1 MTKLSKLF
9 QNTFKK
15 RKTNKS
21 VKIGVAFGGG
31 GTKAFAH
38 LGAIKAF
45 EEYGIKF
52 DFVSGTSAGSLI
64 GAFYAAGLSY
74 EQIYKLGKNLK
85 VSDFK
90 PNKVFFIPSKTDG
103 VEKLVEKNIPYENI
117 EDLPI
122 PYASC
127 AVDLYTT
134 KEVTISKGSIAK
146 AVAASCA
153 LPGFYAPVEYKDML
167 LADGG
172 LHNTIPATIPKH
184 FGCDYVV
191 GIDVN
196 PTRGQGAKSAKVVD
210 VLTCSLGI
218 LLKNNTRKGYEN
230 SDVMVQIKTGKYKFT
245 KLDGYEE
252 MIEEGY
258 RATIDKMDEILEL
271 FGKKNIKENRPDKGV
286 LVV

>member
-1 MTKLSKLF
+1 M
-9 QNTFKK
+9 
-15 RKTNKS
+15 
-21 VKIGVAFGGG
+21 
-31 GTKAFAH
+31 
-38 LGAIKAF
+38 
-45 EEYGIKF
+45 
-52 DFVSGTSAGSLI
+52 
-64 GAFYAAGLSY
+64 
-74 EQIYKLGKNLK
+74 
-85 VSDFK
+85 
-90 PNKVFFIPSKTDG
+90 
-103 VEKLVEKNIPYENI
+103 
-117 EDLPI
+117 
-122 PYASC
+122 
-127 AVDLYTT
+127 
-134 KEVTISKGSIAK
+134 TISKGSIAK

-230 SDVMVQIKTGKYKFT
+230 SDVMIQIKTGKYKFT
-245 KLDGYEE
+245 KIDGYEE

-271 FGKKNIKENRPDKGV
+271 FGKKNIKEKRHDKGV

>member
-1 MTKLSKLF
+1 MSKLSKLF
-9 QNTFKK
+9 QNSFRKHKK
-15 RKTNKS
+15 NKS
-21 VKIGVAFGGG
+21 IKIGVAFGGG

-52 DFVSGTSAGSLI
+52 DYVSGTSAGSLI
-64 GAFYAAGLSY
+64 GAFYAAGLKFS
-74 EQIYKLGKNLK
+74 QIYEIGKNLK

-90 PNKVFFIPSKTDG
+90 PNKLFFMPSKTEG
-103 VEKLVEKNIPYENI
+103 VEGIISQNIPFENI
-117 EDLPI
+117 EDLPL
-122 PYASC
+122 PYAAC

-134 KEVTISKGSIAK
+134 KEVTITKGSIAK

-153 LPGFYAPVEYKDML
+153 LPGLYSPVEFKDML

-191 GIDVN
+191 GIDCN
-196 PTRGQGAKSAKVVD
+196 PTRGQGTKSSKAVD
-210 VLTCSLGI
+210 VLMCSLGI
-218 LLKNNTRKGYEN
+218 LLKNNTKKGYEN
-230 SDVMVQIKTGKYKFT
+230 SDVMIQVNTGKYKFT

-252 MIEEGY
+252 MIEQGY
-258 RATIDKMDEILEL
+258 RATIDKMDDILEL
-271 FGKKNIKENRPDKGV
+271 FGRKNIKQDRKDKGV

>member
-1 MTKLSKLF
+1 MKLTKLF

-15 RKTNKS
+15 RKINKS

-64 GAFYAAGLSY
+64 GAFYAAGLGFQQMY
-74 EQIYKLGKNLK
+74 ELGKTLK

-90 PNKVFFIPSKTDG
+90 PNKVFFIPSKTDAL
-103 VEKLVEKNIPYENI
+103 EKIVQNNIPYENI

-153 LPGFYAPVEYKDML
+153 LPGFYGPVEYKDML

-172 LHNTIPATIPKH
+172 LHNTIPATIP
-184 FGCDYVV
+184 
-191 GIDVN
+191 
-196 PTRGQGAKSAKVVD
+196 
-210 VLTCSLGI
+210 
-218 LLKNNTRKGYEN
+218 
-230 SDVMVQIKTGKYKFT
+230 IKISIT
-245 KLDGYEE
+245 
-252 MIEEGY
+252 
-258 RATIDKMDEILEL
+258 
-271 FGKKNIKENRPDKGV
+271 
-286 LVV
+286 

>member
-1 MTKLSKLF
+1 MSKLSRFF
-9 QNTFKK
+9 QNSFKK
-15 RKTNKS
+15 HKVNKTI
-21 VKIGVAFGGG
+21 KIGVAFGGG

-52 DFVSGTSAGSLI
+52 DYVSGTSAGSLI
-64 GAFYAAGLSY
+64 GALYAAGLGYS
-74 EQIYKLGKNLK
+74 QIYEIGKKLK

-90 PNKVFFIPSKTDG
+90 PSKVFFMPSKTDG
-103 VEKLVEKNIPYENI
+103 VESIITQNVPYENI
-117 EDLPI
+117 EDLPM
-122 PYASC
+122 PYAAC
-127 AVDLYTT
+127 AVDLLTT
-134 KEVTISKGSIAK
+134 KEVTITKGSIAK
-146 AVAASCA
+146 AVASSCA
-153 LPGFYAPVEYKDML
+153 LPGLFAPVEYKDML

-191 GIDVN
+191 GIDCN
-196 PTRGQGAKSAKVVD
+196 PTRGQGAKSAKTVD
-210 VLTCSLGI
+210 VLMCSLGI
-218 LLKNNTRKGYEN
+218 LLKNNTKKGYEN
-230 SDVMVQIKTGKYKFT
+230 SDVMIQVNTGKYKFT

-271 FGKKNIKENRPDKGV
+271 FGKKNIKEKRTDKGV
-286 LVV
+286 LIV